1 MSKEESTPLLASP
14 GESSNY
20 YFLNNESNASLSS
33 TRDMNGGAIVDELPS
48 GSHID
53 EFEPKTL
60 GAKEKVSAV
69 RFSVECVL

>member
-48 GSHID
+48 GWRRKPG
-53 EFEPKTL
+53 F
-60 GAKEKVSAV
+60 
-69 RFSVECVL
+69 